1 MNNCTYNIHSVER
14 IKSQNFFHID
24 PYSGSITIIQS
35 LENSLN
41 DKHLLTIIY
50 YCQLNFHIVYTRLHI
65 NILDKKYLKNQ
76 INNSYR
82 FSQENYLI
90 IFETSLIKYQKKYL
104 INLELINNDYQNKR
118 IKPDAQIVEGKKA
131 NY

>member
-1 MNNCTYNIHSVER
+1 MER

-35 LENSLN
+35 LEKSLN

-50 YCQLNFHIVYTRLHI
+50 YCQFNFHIAYTRLHI
-65 NILDKKYLKNQ
+65 NILDKKKLKNQ
-76 INNSYR
+76 INNLYR

-90 IFETSLIKYQKKYL
+90 IFETSLINHQKKYL
-104 INLELINNDYQNKR
+104 INLELINNDYQDKR
-118 IKPDAQIVEGKKA
+118 IKPDAQIIDGKQSLNHLVLKFSF
-131 NY
+131 